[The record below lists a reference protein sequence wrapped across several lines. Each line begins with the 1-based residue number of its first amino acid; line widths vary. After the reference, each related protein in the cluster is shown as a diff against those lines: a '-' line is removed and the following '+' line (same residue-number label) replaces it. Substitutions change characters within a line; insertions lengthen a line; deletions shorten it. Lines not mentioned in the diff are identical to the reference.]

1 MTLKSKISLGMGFLF
16 VIVTLLG
23 GLGAYYLNQLAN
35 DAKEILKDN
44 YISLEY
50 VNSMQ
55 KALLAGQPSDLDD
68 FDKTLKRQ
76 EANITEAG
84 EQQATESLRRAFD
97 NFRTNAGD
105 LNNLKRVQQSLIQLD
120 DINRQAMFRKNETA
134 EATAKNALVWL
145 TVVGA
150 VCFLIVFSFTINF
163 PGYVANPLVEL
174 TNSIRQITSRNFE
187 ERLYFKSDDEFGE
200 LARSFNNMAQKL
212 DEYEHSNLAKV
223 LFEKRRIDTLIQI
236 MTDGIIGFD
245 ERRSVV
251 FVNKVA
257 VQLLG
262 IPESRLIG
270 QYAPDVAL
278 HNDLLRSLLQAGA
291 GQAQEAAMLKIFD
304 PESGKENYYTKHIQ
318 PVKVLR
324 TGEEQPVDA
333 GFVIVL
339 KNITP
344 YKELDLAK
352 TNFIATVSHELKT
365 PISGIKMSLKLLDD
379 NRVGAL
385 NPDQHALVGHIR
397 EDADRLLA
405 ITGELL
411 NLAQA
416 ESGQIQLRVQSVP
429 PADLISVA
437 RNAISVAAAQKKIAI
452 RTTVDQ
458 GVPQVAADPD
468 KVSWVLINLLSNAIR
483 HSPEESG
490 IDVGL
495 QVEGNVVR
503 FTVRDYGTGIKPE
516 YRNRIFERYFQAP
529 NQEGKQ
535 GGTGLGLAISKE
547 FIEAMHGQIDVDKQI
562 ENGALFYFT
571 LPVAA

>member
-1 MTLKSKISLGMGFLF
+1 MTLKSKIALGMGFLF

-23 GLGAYYLNQLAN
+23 GLGAFYLNQLAN

-55 KALLAGQPSDLDD
+55 KAFLGGQPADLED
-68 FDKTLKRQ
+68 FDKTLKKQ

-84 EQQATESLRRAFD
+84 EQQATESLRKSFD
-97 NFRTNAGD
+97 TFRSKPMD
-105 LNNLKRVQQSLIQLD
+105 SQNLKRVQQSLIQLD

-150 VCFLIVFSFTINF
+150 VCFLIVFSFTVNF

-187 ERLYFKSDDEFGE
+187 ERLYFKSNDEFGE

-245 ERRSVV
+245 EHRSVV
-251 FVNKVA
+251 FANKVA

-262 IPESRLIG
+262 VPEARLIG

-278 HNDLLRSLLQAGA
+278 HNDLLRSLLQNGTD
-291 GQAQEAAMLKIFD
+291 QVQEPAMLKIYD
-304 PESGKENYYTKHIQ
+304 PASGKENFYTKQIQ
-318 PVKVLR
+318 PVNVLR
-324 TGEEQPVDA
+324 TGEEQPVNA

-379 NRVGAL
+379 SRIGNL

-416 ESGQIQLRVQSVP
+416 ESGQIQLRLQSVRP
-429 PADLISVA
+429 EELVAVAKNALTIPAT
-437 RNAISVAAAQKKIAI
+437 QKHITVH
-452 RTTVDQ
+452 TTVEQ
-458 GVPQVAADPD
+458 GLPNVLADPD

-483 HSPEESG
+483 HSPDESK
-490 IDVGL
+490 IDITVL
-495 QVEGNVVR
+495 TVANAVQ
-503 FTVRDYGTGIKPE
+503 FSVRDYGTGIRPE
-516 YRNRIFERYFQAP
+516 YYNRIFERYFQAP
-529 NQEGKQ
+529 GQEGKQ

-547 FIEAMHGQIDVDKQI
+547 FIEAMQGDIDVDKTVDQ
-562 ENGALFYFT
+562 GALFRFT